1 MNKLMFHPSKR
12 VIWFLIAAYGAPL
25 VAYFAIFG
33 PALSSDHQRWAEFGS
48 AMSGIYA
55 PIVAVTT
62 LAVLL
67 AQVGLQKQIND
78 HSYDQAHFEQARAD
92 IEFYAIQLA
101 GKLDQIA
108 LPGQTFR
115 SVLHFNFQPRTVAEL
130 DSDSL
135 RTLAA
140 NIDAAMPG
148 VMSMWFGVYPILAG
162 LATSDQAKYRMTLN
176 SSLQKLIAL
185 LSFETCV
192 ALDNYHRAR
201 TEGQLKVVYQFSM
214 LLKPKPAV

>member
-1 MNKLMFHPSKR
+1 MFHPNKR
-12 VIWFLIAAYGAPL
+12 VLWFFLAAYGAPL
-25 VAYFAIFG
+25 VIYLATFG
-33 PALSSDHQRWAEFGS
+33 YVLSSDHQRWAEFGS

-62 LAVLL
+62 LGVLL

-78 HSYDQAHFEQARAD
+78 HSYNQAHFAQARSD

-101 GKLDQIA
+101 EKLDQIA
-108 LPGQTFR
+108 SPGKTFR
-115 SVLHFNFQPRTVAEL
+115 SVLHTNFQPKTTAEL

-140 NIDAAMPG
+140 DIDSAMPG
-148 VMSMWFGVYPILAG
+148 VMGMWFGVYPILTG
-162 LATSDQAKYRMTLN
+162 LATSEEATFRMTLN

-192 ALDNYHRAR
+192 ALDNFHRAR
-201 TEGQLKVVYQFSM
+201 TEGRFTVEYRFSPI
-214 LLKPKPAV
+214 LETKRVA

>member
-1 MNKLMFHPSKR
+1 MFHPNKR
-12 VIWFLIAAYGAPL
+12 VLWFFLAAYGAPL
-25 VAYFAIFG
+25 VIYLATFG
-33 PALSSDHQRWAEFGS
+33 SVLSSEHQRWAEFGS

-78 HSYDQAHFEQARAD
+78 HSYNQAHFAQARSD
-92 IEFYAIQLA
+92 IEFYASQLA
-101 GKLDQIA
+101 EKLDQIA
-108 LPGQTFR
+108 LPGKTFR
-115 SVLHFNFQPRTVAEL
+115 SVLHMNFQPRSTAEL
-130 DSDSL
+130 DLDSL

-148 VMSMWFGVYPILAG
+148 VMGMWFGIYPILDG
-162 LATSDQAKYRMTLN
+162 LATTEEATFRMTLN
-176 SSLQKLIAL
+176 SSMQKLIAL

-201 TEGQLKVVYQFSM
+201 TEGRLTVAYRFSP
-214 LLKPKPAV
+214 LVEPERGV

>member
-1 MNKLMFHPSKR
+1 MFHPNKR
-12 VIWFLIAAYGAPL
+12 VIWLFLAAYGAPL
-25 VAYFAIFG
+25 VVYLAIFG
-33 PALSSDHQRWAEFGS
+33 PVLSPDHQRWAEFGS
-48 AMSGIYA
+48 AMSGIYS

-92 IEFYAIQLA
+92 IEFYAIHLA
-101 GKLDQIA
+101 QKLDQMA

-115 SVLHFNFQPRTVAEL
+115 SLLHLNFQPRTVVEL
-130 DSDSL
+130 DSDAL
-135 RTLAA
+135 RTMAA

-148 VMSMWFGVYPILAG
+148 VMGMWFGVYPILAG
-162 LATSDQAKYRMTLN
+162 LATSDQARYRMTLT

-185 LSFETCV
+185 LSLETCI

-201 TEGQLKVVYQFSM
+201 TEGQLTVVYQFST
-214 LLKPKPAV
+214 LLKPRPAV

>member
-1 MNKLMFHPSKR
+1 MFHRNKR
-12 VIWFLIAAYGAPL
+12 FLLFGIVAFTAPL
-25 VAYFAIFG
+25 LIYLSTFG
-33 PALSSDHQRWAEFGS
+33 FFLSSDHQRWAEFGS

-78 HSYDQAHFEQARAD
+78 HSYDQAHFAQARSD
-92 IEFYAIQLA
+92 IEFYAIQLI

-108 LPGQTFR
+108 LPGNTFR
-115 SVLHFNFQPRTVAEL
+115 SVLHMNFQPGTVAEL

-140 NIDAAMPG
+140 NIDAEMPG
-148 VMSMWFGVYPILAG
+148 ILGMWFGICPILVG
-162 LATSDQAKYRMTLN
+162 LAKSEEPTFQMTLN
-176 SSLQKLIAL
+176 SSMQKLIAL
-185 LSFETCV
+185 LSFETCA
-192 ALDNYHRAR
+192 ALDNFYRTR
-201 TEGQLKVVYQFSM
+201 TEGRLSTEYFFSN
-214 LLKPKPAV
+214 LLTKKHVA